1 MTAQESS
8 VELLSKGIL
17 QDWERACCCFYWAC
31 QLFFFLAPDFP
42 PKKAWIMDRAT
53 GYMGFWD
60 VVRAL
65 KKTWMTNVL
74 AWPVPLCFKWEIG
87 KWLSEDDHCVLW
99 LKPAQAGTQLQS
111 SGQCEVEGSE
121 PGHAIEKDSTASA
134 SLNRC
139 KSMWKKFSFKE
150 KVQIKKTLALLN
162 SSFPELLTLWNVHIW
177 TLINPHRVCNPSQSR
192 LPE

>member
-17 QDWERACCCFYWAC
+17 QDLRKSML
-31 QLFFFLAPDFP
+31 LFLVSLPTGHLSCSCFP
-42 PKKAWIMDRAT
+42 PQKNLDRAT
-53 GYMGFWD
+53 GYIGFWD

-150 KVQIKKTLALLN
+150 KVQIKKN
-162 SSFPELLTLWNVHIW
+162 VGSFEF
-177 TLINPHRVCNPSQSR
+177 
-192 LPE
+192 